1 MKRGTTRTYCRA
13 SWAEIAR
20 NEFKFYARFNGIDKL
35 KDELTFHPKWYRSEI
50 RYKIAKRI
58 KKHLTNKK

>member
-20 NEFKFYARFNGIDKL
+20 DEFKLYARFNGINKL
-35 KDELTFHPKWYRSEI
+35 KDEIVFYPEWYRPEI

-58 KKHLTNKK
+58 RRYYLTD